1 MEVRDLSD
9 GGTVIK
15 KGTAELYVTPSRTAV
30 RIGGPFNYVYSMHVD
45 EIDDHILALEE
56 ARKVS
61 GVCDESSCDIQS

>member
-15 KGTAELYVTPSRTAV
+15 KGTAELYVTPSRKRV
-30 RIGGPFNYVYSMHVD
+30 QIGTPFNYVYSIPVED
-45 EIDDHILALEE
+45 INDHILALEE

-61 GVCDESSCDIQS
+61 DACDDEDGVRL